1 MGLVQHVASDLGRHE
16 REPYRIANDYW
27 RIMANDYWRIRTAG
41 TLSPLGVAWRRPS
54 AVRRRMGRSAASV
67 PHDNAPAP

>member
-1 MGLVQHVASDLGRHE
+1 MGLVQHVASDLARHE
-16 REPYRIANDYW
+16 REPYRI
-27 RIMANDYWRIRTAG
+27 ANDYWRIRTAG